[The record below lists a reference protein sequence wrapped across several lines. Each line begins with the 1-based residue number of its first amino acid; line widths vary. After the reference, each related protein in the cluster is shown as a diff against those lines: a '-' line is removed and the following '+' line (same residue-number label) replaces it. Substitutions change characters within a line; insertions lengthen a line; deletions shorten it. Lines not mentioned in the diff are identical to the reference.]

1 MISEQD
7 EPEPVEEKPRLTNK
21 EIYSNLKMRLK
32 SIRDSCGEV
41 CDTDKEGIDGPSFIN
56 VDVTCHRL
64 QTFDPG
70 LLNRIFYMGRSVGG
84 QVVNIISLYSD
95 NPSSIPA

>member
-41 CDTDKEGIDGPSFIN
+41 CDTDKEGIDGKYYKFIQKN
-56 VDVTCHRL
+56 INCEA
-64 QTFDPG
+64 
-70 LLNRIFYMGRSVGG
+70 IFS
-84 QVVNIISLYSD
+84 
-95 NPSSIPA
+95 NPDIDAAGEFHVHPKKIPKYL

>member
-21 EIYSNLKMRLK
+21 EIYANLKMRLK

-41 CDTDKEGIDGPSFIN
+41 CDTDKEGIDGKYYKFIQKN
-56 VDVTCHRL
+56 INCEA
-64 QTFDPG
+64 
-70 LLNRIFYMGRSVGG
+70 IFS
-84 QVVNIISLYSD
+84 
-95 NPSSIPA
+95 NPDIDAAGEVHVPPKKIPKYL

>member
-41 CDTDKEGIDGPSFIN
+41 CDTDKEGIDGKYYIFIQKN
-56 VDVTCHRL
+56 INCEA
-64 QTFDPG
+64 
-70 LLNRIFYMGRSVGG
+70 IFS
-84 QVVNIISLYSD
+84 
-95 NPSSIPA
+95 NPDIDAAGEFHVPPKKIPKYL